1 MRRLVIAL
9 VVAVMVAVTCSPAFG
24 ATSDYDLAKAWMN
37 KHCKGGHI
45 EKVNTTAKG
54 GYKGK
59 VNGTKYTVRYP
70 KKVKKG
76 KKVRVYMVVKHGDVE
91 AMVCLGK
98 VK

>member
-1 MRRLVIAL
+1 MKKIITAAIITMMLVASTGT
-9 VVAVMVAVTCSPAFG
+9 ASAA
-24 ATSDYDLAKAWMN
+24 SDYDLAKDWKS

-45 EKVNTTAKG
+45 EKVTTTAQG

-59 VNGTKYTVRYP
+59 AGKYTVKYP

-76 KKVRVYMVVKHGDVE
+76 KKVKVYMVVKSGDVK
-91 AMVCLGK
+91 AMICLGK